1 MNIGSIIKELRQKKK
16 MSQEE
21 LAEYLGVST
30 QAVSRWETSVSYP
43 DITLLPLIANVFNV
57 TVDYLLGTDKL
68 KNDKLIEEV
77 KKEYHKYQ
85 VKGDNVGAHKYMKEI
100 YEKYPYVER
109 SDYQYCFADIVY
121 YVVGCGN
128 YYCTQYCRS
137 NFDDNSEYFAYIA

>member
-57 TVDYLLGTDKL
+57 TVDYLLGTDKF

-77 KKEYHKYQ
+77 KKNIINTKLKVIMLEHINIWRKFMR
-85 VKGDNVGAHKYMKEI
+85 NIH
-100 YEKYPYVER
+100 
-109 SDYQYCFADIVY
+109 
-121 YVVGCGN
+121 
-128 YYCTQYCRS
+128 T
-137 NFDDNSEYFAYIA
+137 